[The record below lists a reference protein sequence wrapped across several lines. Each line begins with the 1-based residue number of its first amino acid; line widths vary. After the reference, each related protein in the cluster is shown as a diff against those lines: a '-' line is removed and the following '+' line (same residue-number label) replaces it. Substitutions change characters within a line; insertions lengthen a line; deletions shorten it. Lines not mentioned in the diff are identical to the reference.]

1 LGADVLLLYGGDF
14 IAFVLLVSVAFGLAF
29 QLPVLM
35 YGLSWLGIVNSGFW
49 KKYWRFAAIAIFLF
63 GASITPDGSGIT
75 MMLVSIPMLCLYVVG
90 YIVSV
95 RIEKHRASAK
105 TS

>member
-1 LGADVLLLYGGDF
+1 
-14 IAFVLLVSVAFGLAF
+14 VAFGLAF

-35 YGLSWLGIVNSGFW
+35 YGLSWLGVVRSSFW

-63 GASITPDGSGIT
+63 GAIITPDGSGIT
-75 MMLVSIPMLCLYVVG
+75 MMLVSIPMLGLYVVG